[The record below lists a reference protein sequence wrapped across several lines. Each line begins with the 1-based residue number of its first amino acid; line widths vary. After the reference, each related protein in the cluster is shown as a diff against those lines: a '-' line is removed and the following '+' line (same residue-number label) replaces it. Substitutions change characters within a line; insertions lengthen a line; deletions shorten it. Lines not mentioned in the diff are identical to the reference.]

1 MGKKPR
7 KVAYVVRR
15 GRKTGIFYT
24 WGECD
29 EQVKGFPDN
38 NYEGY
43 TVLGDAERAWEKH
56 LRDLQDIA
64 NKASMNETPQRK
76 ENQGMRCNLDYHALL
91 ICSFADSN
99 SPRGEKPQFKRPL
112 SLDSDDSDEDGPSKR
127 RFNVSDPRPDTMCK
141 EEETI
146 VLTAEQEAVVKM
158 ALEGRNIFLTGAGG
172 SGKTA
177 TVKEILARFKAR
189 GTKVQVVAPT
199 GIAALPLKGVTTYS
213 FLGWKPDSLRIPI
226 KRLAENSKTYI
237 RKRIKK
243 LAVLIIDEI
252 SMVENQFL
260 DRMDTT
266 LQAIM
271 ESTLPFGGKRVIF
284 VGDFHQLPPVKP
296 FQFCLK
302 CGYSMSPREPFR
314 CIACK
319 LPEFTEGDKWA
330 FKSSVWKNLNLRHVQ
345 LQQIHRQKDDRFQTI
360 LNKIRN
366 GIYLDDDEWRVLEG
380 KKKNHDPK
388 FCAVRLMAR
397 KTDVDEVNRK
407 ELAAIKTPSMQWK
420 SLDFRQNNALAEDH
434 FKNHRLPE
442 TLTLKIGAKV
452 VLLTNLNLKRG
463 LVNGSQGEVVG
474 FEDIEEEPTGNV
486 TFDKRQT
493 IQFHARSKLAPVVRF
508 TNGITKT
515 ISAVATSSLVG
526 SRIQDELYESGPK
539 VVCRTQ
545 IPLILG
551 WALTIHKSQGM
562 TLEYLEVSSKYIF
575 ERGQLYVA
583 LSRGTSLEGTTLTG
597 YTREQLPVDSDV
609 VEFYENTEWEA
620 LGPAASAVQ
629 EKARPREPSP
639 ELEEETDY
647 DD

>member
-1 MGKKPR
+1 
-7 KVAYVVRR
+7 VV
-15 GRKTGIFYT
+15 
-24 WGECD
+24 E
-29 EQVKGFPDN
+29 
-38 NYEGY
+38 
-43 TVLGDAERAWEKH
+43 
-56 LRDLQDIA
+56 
-64 NKASMNETPQRK
+64 
-76 ENQGMRCNLDYHALL
+76 
-91 ICSFADSN
+91 
-99 SPRGEKPQFKRPL
+99 
-112 SLDSDDSDEDGPSKR
+112 
-127 RFNVSDPRPDTMCK
+127 
-141 EEETI
+141 
-146 VLTAEQEAVVKM
+146 M
-158 ALEGRNIFLTGAGG
+158 ALEGHNIFLTGAGG

-177 TVKEILARFKAR
+177 TVKRILARLGERKIKF
-189 GTKVQVVAPT
+189 QVVAPT
-199 GIAALPLKGVTTYS
+199 GIAALPLKGLTTYS
-213 FLGWKPDSLRIPI
+213 FLGWKPDSLRIPV

-260 DRMDTT
+260 DRMDRT

-271 ESTLPFGGKRVIF
+271 GSTLPFGGKRVIF

-302 CGYSMSPREPFR
+302 CGNSMSPREPFI
-314 CIACK
+314 CITCK

-330 FKSSVWKNLNLRHVQ
+330 FKSSVWENLNLRHVQ

-366 GIYLDDDEWRVLEG
+366 GIYLNDDEWRVLEG
-380 KKKNHDPK
+380 KKNHDPK

-397 KTDVDEVNRK
+397 KKDVDEVNRK
-407 ELAAIKTPSMQWK
+407 ELAAIKTLSMQWK
-420 SLDFRQNNALAEDH
+420 SLDFQQDNALAEEH

-452 VLLTNLNLKRG
+452 VLLTNLNPKLG

-474 FEDIEEEPTGNV
+474 FEDIKEEEPTGNV

-493 IQFHARSKLAPVVRF
+493 IKFHARSKLAPVVRF

-515 ISAVATSSLVG
+515 ISAVASSSLVG

-609 VEFYENTEWEA
+609 VEFYENTEWET
-620 LGPAASAVQ
+620 LGPTVSAVQ
-629 EKARPREPSP
+629 AEARPREPSL
-639 ELEEETDY
+639 ELEEDTDY